1 MPLDDAIR
9 IRHIIEA
16 AEEALSFCEGM
27 DEGGFRSDRRTQ
39 RAVVQCIEVIGEA
52 ARMVS
57 EATRK
62 QVPAVPWEQIV
73 GMRHR
78 IVHVY
83 FDIDLLLVW
92 AVVEQDLR
100 PLIQALRTW
109 EDDQGAM
116 GGEQVA
122 QP

>member
-1 MPLDDAIR
+1 MPLDDIIR

-16 AEEALSFCEGM
+16 AEEALSFCDGM
-27 DEGGFRSDRRTQ
+27 SESDFLADRRTQ

-57 EATRK
+57 
-62 QVPAVPWEQIV
+62 QPAREQLPTVPWHQIV

-83 FDIDLLLVW
+83 FDIDLKLVW
-92 AVVEQDLR
+92 EVVARDLA
-100 PLIQALRTW
+100 PLIKALR
-109 EDDQGAM
+109 AS
-116 GGEQVA
+116 A
-122 QP
+122 

>member
-16 AEEALSFCEGM
+16 AEEAQTFCEGM
-27 DEGGFRSDRRTQ
+27 DETAFRADRRTQ

-57 EATRK
+57 EPTRA
-62 QVPAVPWEQIV
+62 AVPGVPWQQIV

-83 FDIDLLLVW
+83 FDIDLMLVW
-92 AVVEQDLR
+92 AVVEKDLV
-100 PLIQALRTW
+100 PLIRALREW
-109 EDDQGAM
+109 EDQQGS
-116 GGEQVA
+116 E
-122 QP
+122 